1 MNKVTFV
8 RSSSLNQWDYC
19 QHSHFLTYTLGYQQD
34 TNVKTEQ
41 GSAVHK
47 VMEILANLKLFKQNN
62 PDLDYVECTD
72 EALGH
77 VRYSLEEMREKTEL
91 TCAEVDAINKTRINK
106 SVYMYD
112 VQLPYG
118 TIRWGVGPVTDLI
131 NRSSKYYSERSCG
144 TWQRMDF
151 KHVNNFTWIVLE
163 HSGGEFDPR
172 RNDIVSPEMNF
183 VLPLEKPWAK
193 LENGS
198 HFAIKGTIDLIRRID
213 DKTYEIVDYKG
224 LPLDTKI
231 PTPTGWT
238 TMGDIQV
245 GDVVYDM
252 NGKKTKVTGKSHVKF
267 LPCYKITFDDTST
280 VICDEE
286 HRWKL
291 IDGSVCTVTDL
302 IDREVTRIPIAAP
315 IDCDEVDLPIDPYI
329 LGIWLG
335 DGRNRNGEISSMD
348 QFVWDEI
355 QRRGFTIGPNIS
367 SRPDKPCEQR
377 TVYEL
382 SPKLREL
389 NLLHNKHIPSIY
401 LRASY
406 AQRLDLLRGLM
417 DSDGSVN
424 TKRKQCVFTNCHKP
438 LSMDV
443 KELLLSLG
451 QRPLLSDVKTVC
463 KSHDYDYEGKGYP
476 ISFRAINIDP
486 FLLPIKS
493 GRLQSSWGAGQSGSR
508 LIKKIEK
515 IDTVA
520 TQCIMVDSDTHTFL
534 CTENFIPT
542 HNTGRRLDWGTNT
555 VKDYDYLCQDKQ
567 LMLYYYAASQLFPDK
582 NIILTIFFIRDGGP
596 FTICF
601 DRDDLPKIEEKIKRY
616 FFETNHTPL
625 PRLRDPSYTDF
636 QCKTLCHFYKNK
648 LPGTNDHICK
658 FIHDQ
663 IKATDIDTVVEK
675 YTREGHV
682 IGHYEAPG

>member
-198 HFAIKGTIDLIRRID
+198 HFAIKGTIDLIRRVD
-213 DKTYEIVDYKG
+213 ANCYEIVDYK
-224 LPLDTKI
+224 
-231 PTPTGWT
+231 
-238 TMGDIQV
+238 
-245 GDVVYDM
+245 
-252 NGKKTKVTGKSHVKF
+252 
-267 LPCYKITFDDTST
+267 
-280 VICDEE
+280 
-286 HRWKL
+286 
-291 IDGSVCTVTDL
+291 
-302 IDREVTRIPIAAP
+302 
-315 IDCDEVDLPIDPYI
+315 
-329 LGIWLG
+329 
-335 DGRNRNGEISSMD
+335 
-348 QFVWDEI
+348 
-355 QRRGFTIGPNIS
+355 
-367 SRPDKPCEQR
+367 
-377 TVYEL
+377 
-382 SPKLREL
+382 
-389 NLLHNKHIPSIY
+389 
-401 LRASY
+401 
-406 AQRLDLLRGLM
+406 
-417 DSDGSVN
+417 
-424 TKRKQCVFTNCHKP
+424 
-438 LSMDV
+438 
-443 KELLLSLG
+443 
-451 QRPLLSDVKTVC
+451 
-463 KSHDYDYEGKGYP
+463 
-476 ISFRAINIDP
+476 
-486 FLLPIKS
+486 
-493 GRLQSSWGAGQSGSR
+493 
-508 LIKKIEK
+508 
-515 IDTVA
+515 
-520 TQCIMVDSDTHTFL
+520 
-534 CTENFIPT
+534 
-542 HNTGRRLDWGTNT
+542 TGRRLDWGTNT

-601 DRDDLPKIEEKIKRY
+601 DRDDLPQIEEKIKRY

-625 PRLRDPSYTDF
+625 PILRDPSYTDF

>member
-183 VLPLEKPWAK
+183 VLPIEKPWAK

-238 TMGDIQV
+238 TMGDIKV
-245 GDVVYDM
+245 GDVVFDI
-252 NGKKTKVTGKSHVKF
+252 NGDQATVTGKSSLKF
-267 LPCYKITFDDTST
+267 LDCYEITFDDGSCVT
-280 VICDEE
+280 CDEE
-286 HRWKL
+286 HLWTL
-291 IDGSVCTVTDL
+291 IDNEVKNVTDL
-302 IDREVTRIPIAAP
+302 II
-315 IDCDEVDLPIDPYI
+315 
-329 LGIWLG
+329 G
-335 DGRNRNGEISSMD
+335 
-348 QFVWDEI
+348 DEI
-355 QRRGFTIGPNIS
+355 ASCRPIKCEDSVLRHDLDFYSLGQQIGIGAVDYIS
-367 SRPDKPCEQR
+367 NE
-377 TVYEL
+377 
-382 SPKLREL
+382 
-389 NLLHNKHIPSIY
+389 Y
-401 LRASY
+401 LRGSPY
-406 AQRLDLLRGLM
+406 QRYMILEGIISTDTTICSHFHVLGMR
-417 DSDGSVN
+417 
-424 TKRKQCVFTNCHKP
+424 
-438 LSMDV
+438 
-443 KELLLSLG
+443 ELLLSMGFIVKHESLG
-451 QRPLLSDVKTVC
+451 SVIQFSGKRVITKIC
-463 KSHDYDYEGKGYP
+463 KVDK
-476 ISFRAINIDP
+476 
-486 FLLPIKS
+486 
-493 GRLQSSWGAGQSGSR
+493 Q
-508 LIKKIEK
+508 
-515 IDTVA
+515 A

-625 PRLRDPSYTDF
+625 PTLRDPSYSDF